1 MTQFRASFGP
11 NNKSCTNV
19 AGYGSAATMTTLR
32 GGSPLSSPGTA
43 AVSRD
48 SIANKTWEDTLAAL
62 ESLITKRHRE
72 KLQTDTLS
80 CMEAHMRALNINVSE
95 LSVVHVAGT
104 KGKGST
110 CTMVE
115 SILRKEGYRTG
126 LYMSPHIVDVRER
139 IRVLGKL
146 LSKEEFTRY
155 FWTVYTALHES
166 GDPMPGYFRFLTC
179 LAFYI
184 FSKSDL
190 DVIVLE
196 VGLGGRLDA
205 TNIVP
210 KPVVCGVS
218 SLGLDHT
225 NVLGN
230 TIEEIAMEK
239 AGIFKKG
246 VPVVTVEQKPEA
258 MEKLQVCLCLRCL
271 CRVHAV
277 CF

>member
-1 MTQFRASFGP
+1 MT
-11 NNKSCTNV
+11 
-19 AGYGSAATMTTLR
+19 YLR
-32 GGSPLSSPGTA
+32 GGSGQPDPDA

-48 SIANKTWEDTLAAL
+48 SVTGKTWDDTLAAL

-80 CMEAHMRALNINVSE
+80 CMEAHMKTLKVNVSE

-110 CTMVE
+110 CAMVE
-115 SILRKEGYRTG
+115 CILRKQGYRTG
-126 LYMSPHIVDVRER
+126 LYTSPHLLDVRER
-139 IRVLGKL
+139 ILVGGKM

-155 FWTVYTALHES
+155 FWTVYNALQES
-166 GDPMPGYFRFLTC
+166 GDTMPGYFRFLTC
-179 LAFYI
+179 LAFYV
-184 FSKSDL
+184 FSQKDL
-190 DVIVLE
+190 DVVVLE

-210 KPVVCGVS
+210 NPVVCGVT

-246 VPVVTVEQKPEA
+246 VPVVTVTQKPGA
-258 MEKLQVCLCLRCL
+258 MGKLEVCVLFFWMCVCVFV
-271 CRVHAV
+271 CVRVRV
-277 CF
+277 KQCVDF